1 MNNVSKDVVNSIFSE
16 YKEEFSN
23 NVNEDKIFEY
33 FTIENYFKTLN
44 LSSDE
49 IEEGLVDSQNDWGI
63 DGIYI
68 FIDNLLVNDFS
79 VDNFNPKTISKNVE
93 IFVHIFQIKNQ
104 DKIQEMVPLKFQQF
118 GHYLFGDMSD
128 ENSLVFPDSMADNIK
143 ERVHFFR
150 NLTVRL
156 ASKFPKVTIKFH
168 HVTRANESSVSS
180 GYNDKSKAVFD
191 MLEKDTFTPLTL
203 EHDII
208 GNNTLYSLAEKTIPK
223 SGSLI
228 FNNMLNA
235 PAYSDTKNG
244 YVVTA
249 YLKDYFS
256 FITTKSTDENDYLL
270 NEEMFESNIRDYQN
284 RTSVNADIE
293 NTLNSSQKYTDFWWL
308 NNGITI
314 LASEGNI
321 VSKTLNLENVQIVNG
336 LQTSNSIFNIFKNAD
351 SEAISKDDRS
361 ILVKVITLDDMD
373 ETRDEIIRATNSQ
386 NPVTVSQLRSSDPF
400 QRKIELFL
408 KSKDIFYD
416 RKKNYYKNQNKPR
429 AQIFSINYLAQ
440 AIVSIIDRNPVK
452 ARSNPTILIKKDEDY
467 KKVFNQ
473 NYEISIFYHAIA
485 IRNQVSEYLK
495 FIKKNYANDPVLLNI
510 SKYYELHV
518 TRALASLITNSQEIT
533 PNILGHLKE
542 SDIKKIPDEKILQ
555 AINIVRKAIEN
566 NQTDLSKKA
575 FVNTNID
582 NEIEIYLQNNHL
594 NHESN

>member
-16 YKEEFSN
+16 YKEGFSN
-23 NVNEDKIFEY
+23 NVNEDKVFEY

-68 FIDNLLVNDFS
+68 FIDNLLVNDFN

-93 IFVHIFQIKNQ
+93 IVVHVFQIKNQ

-118 GHYLFGDMSD
+118 GHYLFGDIGD
-128 ENSLVFPDSMADNIK
+128 ENSLVFPDSMADNIE
-143 ERVHFFR
+143 ERVLFFR

-168 HVTRANESSVSS
+168 HVTRASESSVSS

-191 MLEKDTFTPLTL
+191 MLAKDTFTPLAL

-249 YLKDYFS
+249 YLKDYFN
-256 FITTKSTDENDYLL
+256 FITTKSTDGNDYLL

-293 NTLNSSQKYTDFWWL
+293 NTLTSSQKSTDFWWL

-351 SEAISKDDRS
+351 SEEISKDDRS

-373 ETRDEIIRATNSQ
+373 DTRDEIIRATNSQ

-408 KSKDIFYD
+408 KSKEIFYD

-440 AIVSIIDRNPVK
+440 AIVAIIDRNPVK

-495 FIKKNYANDPVLLNI
+495 FIKKNHANDPVLLNI

-518 TRALASLITNSQEIT
+518 TRSLASLITNSQKIT
-533 PNILGHLKE
+533 PDILGHLKE
-542 SDIKKIPDEKILQ
+542 SDIKNIPNEKILQ
-555 AINIVRKAIEN
+555 AINIVRQAIN
-566 NQTDLSKKA
+566 NSEIDLSKKT

-582 NEIEIYLQNNHL
+582 DKIEVYLKNNHSKIH
-594 NHESN
+594 NS